1 MENINKDYK
10 TQIQELISDIESKT
24 ECEVVPMIIKS
35 SNRYIQA
42 NFLSA
47 IIFSI
52 IFSISLYL
60 SPLHFINPIYYIW
73 LQLLGF
79 FVGFFIGE
87 ISVIKRVFIAKKDLK
102 YEVDLRASE
111 AFLHYNLHLTE
122 KHNGVLVFISLFE
135 RKIKIICDK
144 TVKDNI
150 DQKVWNEIID
160 EFIDE
165 SKHHTIKEALVVTL
179 THIGSVLENK
189 FPNKDPN
196 QTNELSDELIL
207 EI

>member
-1 MENINKDYK
+1 MNEINKTYK
-10 TQIQELISDIESKT
+10 QQIKELVTEIETKT
-24 ECEVVPMIIKS
+24 ECEIVPMIIKS

-52 IFSISLYL
+52 LLSIGLYL
-60 SPLHFINPIYYIW
+60 SPLNFINPVYYIW
-73 LQLLGF
+73 IQIIGLVIGFMLGEF
-79 FVGFFIGE
+79 PL
-87 ISVIKRVFIAKKDLK
+87 IKRIFIAKRDIK

-144 TVKDNI
+144 TVKDQI
-150 DQKVWNEIID
+150 DQKIWNEIID

-179 THIGSVLENK
+179 THIGSLLENK
-189 FPNKDPN
+189 FPNKDAN
-196 QTNELSDELIL
+196 QKNELSDELIL